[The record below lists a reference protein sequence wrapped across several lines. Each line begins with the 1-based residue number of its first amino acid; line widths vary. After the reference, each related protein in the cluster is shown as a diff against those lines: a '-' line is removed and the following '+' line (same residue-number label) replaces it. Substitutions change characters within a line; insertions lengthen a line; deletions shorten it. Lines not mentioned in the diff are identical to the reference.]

1 MANPSQL
8 GRESSVT
15 KDKLF
20 ELSMSVGS
28 REEFVSF
35 LGLLNEDLKARP
47 SKWQNNNLESY
58 LSGMLGFTED
68 MNDLSVNG
76 LTPTD
81 INQASWKLFAQILL
95 AASIYE

>member
-1 MANPSQL
+1 
-8 GRESSVT
+8 
-15 KDKLF
+15 
-20 ELSMSVGS
+20 
-28 REEFVSF
+28 
-35 LGLLNEDLKARP
+35 
-47 SKWQNNNLESY
+47 
-58 LSGMLGFTED
+58 MLGFTED